1 MVRRGLLFN
10 ILLLLLSRT
19 IVSGQASAN
28 ATFDPAKIET
38 GDTFALRVLFTG
50 SNVEPV
56 RVDFGAWAS
65 LLPAQNIL
73 SKTEWRRSGPKWVQQ
88 FTLIAFD
95 SATLELPPLVVHD
108 HLGNSISTNPLQLT
122 VTPTRSTAEIAE
134 MDDIREIVREP
145 VAWTD
150 YLPEGLAVLCLIL
163 GVFWYL
169 RRRNQNAKP
178 KAVIQAPAPVFVPV
192 TPPHLLALQKLKRL
206 SMEKP
211 WAQGQEMSY
220 YVSLSMIV
228 REYIERRY
236 EVAALESTTAEIME
250 LLKKVSFPSNLEKN
264 LENLLNR
271 TDFVKFAGTIPPK
284 DTHEKNLLVAQEII
298 EKTQPS

>member
-1 MVRRGLLFN
+1 MVRRN
-10 ILLLLLSRT
+10 ILPCILMLLLSQS
-19 IVSGQASAN
+19 VWSQATAN

-38 GDTFALRVLFTG
+38 GDTFALRVLITG

-56 RVDFGAWAS
+56 RVDFGAWAT

-73 SKTEWRRSGPKWVQQ
+73 SKTEWRRSGPQWVQQ

-95 SATLELPPLVVHD
+95 SATLEFPPLIIHD

-122 VTPTRSTAEIAE
+122 VTPTRSTAEIAD
-134 MDDIREIVREP
+134 MDDIREIVRET
-145 VAWTD
+145 VSWTD
-150 YLPEGLAVLCLIL
+150 YLPEGLAVLCLML
-163 GVFWYL
+163 GVIWYL
-169 RRRNQNAKP
+169 RKRKQKTVPKP
-178 KAVIQAPAPVFVPV
+178 VIQAPAPVFVPV
-192 TPPHLLALQKLKRL
+192 TPPHLLALQKLQRL
-206 SMEKP
+206 ATEKP
-211 WAQGQEMSY
+211 WAHGQEMAY

-236 EVAALESTTAEIME
+236 EVAALESTTMEIMD
-250 LLKKVSFPSNLEKN
+250 LLKKVSFPSNLEKS

-284 DTHEKNLLVAQEII
+284 DTHEKNLHVAQEII

>member
-1 MVRRGLLFN
+1 MVRRSLFFC
-10 ILLLLLSRT
+10 ISLFLLSQP
-19 IVSGQASAN
+19 ILGQATAN

-38 GDTFALRVLFTG
+38 GDTFALRVLITG

-65 LLPAQNIL
+65 LFPAQNIL
-73 SKTEWRRSGPKWVQQ
+73 SKSEWRRSGPQWVQQ

-95 SATLELPPLVVHD
+95 STTLELPPLIIHD
-108 HLGNSISTNPLQLT
+108 HLGNSIPTNPLQLT
-122 VTPTRSTAEIAE
+122 VTPTKSSAEIAD

-145 VAWTD
+145 GTWID
-150 YLPEGLAVLCLIL
+150 FLPELLGVLCLVL
-163 GVFWYL
+163 GVIWYL
-169 RRRNQNAKP
+169 RKRKQKTKP
-178 KAVIQAPAPVFVPV
+178 KPVVQAPEPVFVPV
-192 TPPHLLALQKLKRL
+192 TPAHLLALQKLQRL
-206 SMEKP
+206 ANEKP
-211 WAQGQEMSY
+211 WAKGEEMSY

-236 EVAALESTTAEIME
+236 KVAALESTTMEIME
-250 LLKKVSFPSNLEKN
+250 LLKTVAFPAPLEKS

>member
-10 ILLLLLSRT
+10 ILLLLLCRT
-19 IVSGQASAN
+19 VVSGQATAN
-28 ATFDPAKIET
+28 ATFDPANIET

-56 RVDFGAWAS
+56 RVDFGAWAT

-73 SKTEWRRSGPKWVQQ
+73 SKTEWRRSGPQWVQQ

-95 SATLELPPLVVHD
+95 SATLEFPPLIVYD
-108 HLGNSISTNPLQLT
+108 HLGNKIPTNPLQLT
-122 VTPTRSTAEIAE
+122 VTPTRSTAEIAD

-169 RRRNQNAKP
+169 RKRKQKP
-178 KAVIQAPAPVFVPV
+178 APKPVAQAPEPVFVPV
-192 TPPHLLALQKLKRL
+192 TPPHLLALQKLQRL
-206 SMEKP
+206 ANEKP
-211 WAQGQEMSY
+211 WAHGQEMSY

-236 EVAALESTTAEIME
+236 EVAALESTTLEIMD
-250 LLKKVSFPSNLEKN
+250 LLKKVSFPPNLEKS
-264 LENLLNR
+264 LENLLSR

-284 DTHEKNLLVAQEII
+284 ETHEKNLLIAQEII

>member
-1 MVRRGLLFN
+1 MVRRGLLLN
-10 ILLLLLSRT
+10 ILLLLLSRAV
-19 IVSGQASAN
+19 VSGQATAN
-28 ATFDPAKIET
+28 ATFNPVKIET

-56 RVDFGAWAS
+56 RVDFGAWTT
-65 LLPAQNIL
+65 LLPDQNIL
-73 SKTEWRRSGPKWVQQ
+73 SKTEWRRSGPQWVQQ

-95 SATLELPPLVVHD
+95 SATLEFPPLVIFD
-108 HLGNSISTNPLQLT
+108 HLGNNIPTNPLQLT
-122 VTPTRSTAEIAE
+122 VMPSKSTAEIAD

-150 YLPEGLAVLCLIL
+150 YLPEGLAVLCFVL

-169 RRRNQNAKP
+169 RKRKQKATPKP
-178 KAVIQAPAPVFVPV
+178 VVQAPEPVFVPV

-206 SMEKP
+206 ATEKP
-211 WAQGQEMSY
+211 WAHGQEMSY

-236 EVAALESTTAEIME
+236 QVAALESTTMEIMA
-250 LLKKVSFPSNLEKN
+250 LLKTVPFPAHLEKS

-271 TDFVKFAGTIPPK
+271 TDFVKFAGAIPSK